1 MKESKGLT
9 ILSFIVVGIFLLPI
23 IAVLLYV
30 ILGVSLFMVLYILTR
45 KKVGKIDSKEG
56 KYFKI
61 ASTIILVLGAFLM
74 VFIYNINFNIV
85 PDWDFNNLNWSG
97 YLWLQLLVFVGL
109 IPMDI
114 FLINKIRN
122 EKK

>member
-30 ILGVSLFMVLYILTR
+30 ILGASLFMVLYILTR

-74 VFIYNINFNIV
+74 VFIHNIMIMI
-85 PDWDFNNLNWSG
+85 S
-97 YLWLQLLVFVGL
+97 
-109 IPMDI
+109 II
-114 FLINKIRN
+114 
-122 EKK
+122 